1 MARRGARLLGPLG
14 WRLFAAFLLVGVGA
28 VALLA
33 VLAVVSVRGQTSSLL
48 ASQRDQARHD
58 IAAALAAAYTRS
70 GSWTGIDLSGA
81 QALAQSTG
89 AQLVILN
96 EAGGRVATVTPM
108 QGHGQDHQPGH
119 GATPAPGRDTGGG
132 ATHAP
137 GHDTGSHGSGGDD
150 QPAPQPSGMHRED
163 ASRAPAGTVAESAV
177 LAAAAASP
185 APAATASP
193 APATPAALP
202 AAAGQVPVVAGGKTV
217 GTVVISFPPAS
228 QSAAW
233 QARDA
238 ILQAVGLG
246 AAAAVALA
254 AAAALLV
261 SRRTTRP
268 LTALAAA
275 AGAVGRGEP
284 DAEKLLRPGPG
295 ELGQV
300 SAAFAAM
307 ARRLRHEDQLR
318 RDMVADIAHELRTP
332 VTILQGG
339 TEELLDGIADPT
351 PGRLTSLHDE
361 TLRLGRLVD
370 DLATLAAAQAAALT
384 LHRAPADLGKIAAGA
399 ADALAPQFA
408 EAGLRLNLDTA
419 PAAAVA
425 DEARITQVAVNLLTN
440 AVKYTPPGGQ
450 VTVTTRAEDGT
461 ARLTVADTGPGIPAA
476 DLPHVFERFWRGAGA
491 KTRSGAGIG
500 LAVVAEL
507 TAAHGGTVT
516 AASPPGSGAIFTVTL
531 PAA

>member
-1 MARRGARLLGPLG
+1 MTRRGGWLLGPLG
-14 WRLFAAFLLVGVGA
+14 WRLFAAFTLVGVGA

-33 VLAVVSVRGQTSSLL
+33 ALAVVSVRGQTSGLL
-48 ASQRDQARHD
+48 ASQRDQARRD
-58 IAAALAAAYTRS
+58 IAATLAAAYTRAR
-70 GSWTGIDLSGA
+70 SWDGIDLSGA
-81 QALAQSTG
+81 QALARNTG

-96 EAGGRVATVTPM
+96 EAGGRVATVAPDAG
-108 QGHGQDHQPGH
+108 QEHGPDNQPGH
-119 GATPAPGRDTGGG
+119 ELTPTPTPSHETGT
-132 ATHAP
+132 A
-137 GHDTGSHGSGGDD
+137 
-150 QPAPQPSGMHRED
+150 
-163 ASRAPAGTVAESAV
+163 AGT
-177 LAAAAASP
+177 
-185 APAATASP
+185 APLTAATASS
-193 APATPAALP
+193 
-202 AAAGQVPVVAGGKTV
+202 AAATDEVPVVAGGKTV
-217 GTVVISFPPAS
+217 GTVVISFPSAS

-238 ILQAVGLG
+238 IMRAVWLG
-246 AAAAVALA
+246 AATTVALA
-254 AAAALLV
+254 AVAALLV

-307 ARRLRHEDQLR
+307 ARNLRREDQLR

-351 PGRLTSLHDE
+351 PGMLTSLHDE

-384 LHRAPADLGKIAAGA
+384 LHKAPADLGKIAADA
-399 ADALAPQFA
+399 AKALAPQFA

-419 PAAAVA
+419 PAVVIA
-425 DEARITQVAVNLLTN
+425 DEARLTQVATNLLTN

-450 VTVTTRAEDGT
+450 VTVTTCTDTEA
-461 ARLTVADTGPGIPAA
+461 ARLTVTDSGPGIPAA
-476 DLPHVFERFWRGAGA
+476 DLPHVFERFWRGTGTKA
-491 KTRSGAGIG
+491 RSGAGIG

-507 TAAHGGTVT
+507 AAAHGGTVS
-516 AASPPGSGAIFTVTL
+516 AASPPGGGAIFTVTL
-531 PAA
+531 PVTCQLTG

>member
-1 MARRGARLLGPLG
+1 MTRRGGWLLGPLG
-14 WRLFAAFLLVGVGA
+14 WRLFAAFTLVGVGA

-33 VLAVVSVRGQTSSLL
+33 ALAVVSVRGQTSGLL
-48 ASQRDQARHD
+48 ASQRDQARRD
-58 IAAALAAAYTRS
+58 IAATLAVAYTRT
-70 GSWTGIDLSGA
+70 GSWDGIDLSGA
-81 QALAQSTG
+81 QALARNTG

-96 EAGGRVATVTPM
+96 EAGGRVATVAPE
-108 QGHGQDHQPGH
+108 GHDHGQDNQPSPEPTR
-119 GATPAPGRDTGGG
+119 APA
-132 ATHAP
+132 
-137 GHDTGSHGSGGDD
+137 HDTGTAGG
-150 QPAPQPSGMHRED
+150 
-163 ASRAPAGTVAESAV
+163 SAV
-177 LAAAAASP
+177 LT
-185 APAATASP
+185 AATASSV
-193 APATPAALP
+193 AATDE
-202 AAAGQVPVVAGGKTV
+202 VPVVAGGKTV
-217 GTVVISFPPAS
+217 GTVVISFPSAS

-238 ILQAVGLG
+238 IMRTVWLG
-246 AAAAVALA
+246 AATTVALA
-254 AAAALLV
+254 AVAALLV

-307 ARRLRHEDQLR
+307 ARNLRREDQLR

-351 PGRLTSLHDE
+351 PGMLTSLHDE

-384 LHRAPADLGKIAAGA
+384 LHKAPADLAKIATDA
-399 ADALAPQFA
+399 AKALAPQFA
-408 EAGLRLNLDTA
+408 EAGLRLSLHTA
-419 PAAAVA
+419 PTVVIA
-425 DEARITQVAVNLLTN
+425 DEARLTQVATNLLTN

-450 VTVTTRAEDGT
+450 VTVTTCTDAEA
-461 ARLTVADTGPGIPAA
+461 ARLTVTDTGPGIPAA
-476 DLPHVFERFWRGAGA
+476 DLPHVFERFWRGAGTKA
-491 KTRSGAGIG
+491 RSGAGIG

-507 TAAHGGTVT
+507 AAAHGGTVS
-516 AASPPGSGAIFTVTL
+516 AASPAGSGAVFTVTL
-531 PAA
+531 PVTCQLTG

>member
-1 MARRGARLLGPLG
+1 MKRRGGWLLGPLG
-14 WRLFAAFLLVGVGA
+14 WRLFAAFTLVGVGT

-33 VLAVVSVRGQTSSLL
+33 ALAVVSVRGQTSGLL
-48 ASQRDQARHD
+48 ASQRDQARRD
-58 IAAALAAAYTRS
+58 IAAALAAAYTRA
-70 GSWTGIDLSGA
+70 GSWNGIDLSGA
-81 QALAQSTG
+81 QALARNTG

-96 EAGGRVATVTPM
+96 EAGGRVATVAPDAG
-108 QGHGQDHQPGH
+108 QEHGPDNQPGH
-119 GATPAPGRDTGGG
+119 ELTPAPSHETGT
-132 ATHAP
+132 A
-137 GHDTGSHGSGGDD
+137 
-150 QPAPQPSGMHRED
+150 
-163 ASRAPAGTVAESAV
+163 AGTAA
-177 LAAAAASP
+177 LTAAAASP
-185 APAATASP
+185 AAAEE
-193 APATPAALP
+193 
-202 AAAGQVPVVAGGKTV
+202 VPVVAGGKTV

-238 ILQAVGLG
+238 ILRAVGLG

-284 DAEKLLRPGPG
+284 DAEMLLRPGPG
-295 ELGQV
+295 EIGQV

-307 ARRLRHEDQLR
+307 ARNLRREDQVR

-339 TEELLDGIADPT
+339 TEELLDGIANPT
-351 PGRLTSLHDE
+351 PGMLTSLHDE

-384 LHRAPADLGKIAAGA
+384 LHKAPADLGKIAAGA
-399 ADALAPQFA
+399 AEALAPHFA

-419 PAAAVA
+419 PAVVIA
-425 DEARITQVAVNLLTN
+425 DEARLTQVATNLLTN

-450 VTVTTRAEDGT
+450 VTVSTRADAGT

-491 KTRSGAGIG
+491 KAPSGAGIG

-507 TAAHGGTVT
+507 AAAHGGTVT

-531 PAA
+531 PVTCFSDGRTG

>member
-1 MARRGARLLGPLG
+1 MARRRRLLGPLG

-33 VLAVVSVRGQTSSLL
+33 ALAVASVRGQTSGIL
-48 ASQRDQARHD
+48 ASWQDQARHD
-58 IAAALAAAYTRS
+58 IAAALAAAYARA
-70 GSWTGIDLSGA
+70 GSWAGIDLSGA

-89 AQLVILN
+89 AQLVILDKS
-96 EAGGRVATVTPM
+96 GGRVATVTP
-108 QGHGQDHQPGH
+108 GPGHDHGQGRQPGH
-119 GATPAPGRDTGGG
+119 DATPAPGRDASRPSAQPQGGHREGGG
-132 ATHAP
+132 
-137 GHDTGSHGSGGDD
+137 
-150 QPAPQPSGMHRED
+150 D
-163 ASRAPAGTVAESAV
+163 AGSAV
-177 LAAAAASP
+177 LAAAVP
-185 APAATASP
+185 PPPATASP
-193 APATPAALP
+193 AAAD
-202 AAAGQVPVVAGGKTV
+202 QVPVTAGGKTV

-228 QSAAW
+228 RSAAW

-238 ILQAVGLG
+238 ILRAVGWGSL
-246 AAAAVALA
+246 AAVALA

-268 LTALAAA
+268 LAALAAA
-275 AGAVGRGEP
+275 AEAAGRGEP

-300 SAAFAAM
+300 SAAFATM
-307 ARRLRHEDQLR
+307 AKNLRHEDQLR

-339 TEELLDGIADPT
+339 TEELLDGIASPT
-351 PGRLTSLHDE
+351 PGKLTSLHDE

-384 LHRAPADLGKIAAGA
+384 LHKAPADLGKIAAGA
-399 ADALAPQFA
+399 ARALEPQLA
-408 EAGLRLNLDTA
+408 DAGLRLNLDTE
-419 PAAAVA
+419 PAVTLA

-440 AVKYTPPGGQ
+440 AAKYTPPGGQ
-450 VTVTTRAEDGT
+450 VTVTTRHRDGT
-461 ARLTVADTGPGIPAA
+461 ARLTVADTGPGIPQA

-491 KTRSGAGIG
+491 QARSGAGIG
-500 LAVVAEL
+500 LAVAAEL
-507 TAAHGGTVT
+507 AAAHGGTVT
-516 AASPPGSGAIFTVTL
+516 ATSPPGRGAVFTLTL

>member
-1 MARRGARLLGPLG
+1 MTRRGGWLLGPLG
-14 WRLFAAFLLVGVGA
+14 WRLFAAFTLVGVGA

-33 VLAVVSVRGQTSSLL
+33 ALAVVSVRGQTSDLL
-48 ASQRDQARHD
+48 ASQRDQARRD
-58 IAAALAAAYTRS
+58 IVATLAAAYTRA
-70 GSWTGIDLSGA
+70 GSWDGIDLSGA
-81 QALAQSTG
+81 QALARNTG

-96 EAGGRVATVTPM
+96 EAGGRVATVAPDAG
-108 QGHGQDHQPGH
+108 QDHGQDNQPGR
-119 GATPAPGRDTGGG
+119 GP
-132 ATHAP
+132 THAP
-137 GHDTGSHGSGGDD
+137 SHD
-150 QPAPQPSGMHRED
+150 
-163 ASRAPAGTVAESAV
+163 AGTAAGSAA
-177 LAAAAASP
+177 LAAATTSP
-185 APAATASP
+185 PATADE
-193 APATPAALP
+193 
-202 AAAGQVPVVAGGKTV
+202 VPVVAGGKTV
-217 GTVVISFPPAS
+217 GDVVISFPSAS

-238 ILQAVGLG
+238 ILRAVWLG
-246 AAAAVALA
+246 AAITVALA
-254 AAAALLV
+254 AIAALLV

-307 ARRLRHEDQLR
+307 ARNLRREDQLR

-351 PGRLTSLHDE
+351 PGMLTSLHDE

-384 LHRAPADLGKIAAGA
+384 LNKAPADVGMIAASA
-399 ADALAPQFA
+399 AKALAPQFA
-408 EAGLRLNLDTA
+408 EAGLRLNLNTA
-419 PAAAVA
+419 RAVVIA
-425 DEARITQVAVNLLTN
+425 DEARLTQVATNLLTN

-450 VTVTTRAEDGT
+450 VTVTTCADAEA
-461 ARLTVADTGPGIPAA
+461 ARLTVTDTGPGIPAA
-476 DLPHVFERFWRGAGA
+476 DLPHVFERFWRGTGTKA
-491 KTRSGAGIG
+491 RSGAGIG

-507 TAAHGGTVT
+507 AAAHGGSVS

-531 PAA
+531 PVTCQLTG

>member
-1 MARRGARLLGPLG
+1 MTRRGGWLLGPLG
-14 WRLFAAFLLVGVGA
+14 WRLFAAFTLVGVGA

-33 VLAVVSVRGQTSSLL
+33 ALAVVSVRGQTSDLL
-48 ASQRDQARHD
+48 ASQRDQARRD
-58 IAAALAAAYTRS
+58 IVATLAAAYMRA
-70 GSWTGIDLSGA
+70 GSWDGIDLSGA
-81 QALAQSTG
+81 QALARNTG

-96 EAGGRVATVTPM
+96 EAGGRVATVAPDA
-108 QGHGQDHQPGH
+108 GQEPGPDNQPNR
-119 GATPAPGRDTGGG
+119 APS
-132 ATHAP
+132 
-137 GHDTGSHGSGGDD
+137 HDTGTAAGS
-150 QPAPQPSGMHRED
+150 
-163 ASRAPAGTVAESAV
+163 
-177 LAAAAASP
+177 AALT
-185 APAATASP
+185 AATASS
-193 APATPAALP
+193 
-202 AAAGQVPVVAGGKTV
+202 AAATDEVPVVAGGKTV
-217 GTVVISFPPAS
+217 GDVVISFPSAS

-238 ILQAVGLG
+238 ILRTVWLG
-246 AAAAVALA
+246 AATTVALA
-254 AAAALLV
+254 AVAALLV
-261 SRRTTRP
+261 SRRTTNP

-307 ARRLRHEDQLR
+307 ARNLRREDQLR

-351 PGRLTSLHDE
+351 PGMLTSLHDE

-384 LHRAPADLGKIAAGA
+384 LHKAPADLGKIATDA
-399 ADALAPQFA
+399 ARALAPQFA
-408 EAGLRLNLDTA
+408 EAGLRLNLHTA
-419 PAAAVA
+419 RAVVIA
-425 DEARITQVAVNLLTN
+425 DEARLTQVAANLLTN

-450 VTVTTRAEDGT
+450 VTVTTCADAE
-461 ARLTVADTGPGIPAA
+461 AAQLTVTDTGPGIPAA
-476 DLPHVFERFWRGAGA
+476 DLPHVFERFWRGTGTKA
-491 KTRSGAGIG
+491 RSGAGIG

-507 TAAHGGTVT
+507 AAAHGGTVS

-531 PAA
+531 PVTCQLTG

>member
-1 MARRGARLLGPLG
+1 MARHRRLLGPLG
-14 WRLFAAFLLVGVGA
+14 WRLFSAFLLVGIGA

-33 VLAVVSVRGQTSSLL
+33 ALAVVSVRGQTSGML
-48 ASQRDQARHD
+48 ASQQDQARRD
-58 IAAALAAAYTRS
+58 ITTALAAAYTQA
-70 GSWTGIDLSGA
+70 GSWAGIDLSGA

-96 EAGGRVATVTPM
+96 ESGGRVATVTPST
-108 QGHGQDHQPGH
+108 GHDNGQDHQP
-119 GATPAPGRDTGGG
+119 TQ
-132 ATHAP
+132 AP
-137 GHDTGSHGSGGDD
+137 GHDTSTHDTGTHGTGDELPSSRPPGG
-150 QPAPQPSGMHRED
+150 HRKGD
-163 ASRAPAGTVAESAV
+163 SLASPGAAAGGAV
-177 LAAAAASP
+177 LA
-185 APAATASP
+185 AATASP
-193 APATPAALP
+193 AL
-202 AAAGQVPVVAGGKTV
+202 AAADQVPVVAGGKTV
-217 GTVVISFPPAS
+217 GAVVISFPPAS

-238 ILQAVGLG
+238 ILRAVGYGSL
-246 AAAAVALA
+246 AAVGLA

-268 LTALAAA
+268 LAALAAA
-275 AGAVGRGEP
+275 AGAAGRGEP

-300 SAAFAAM
+300 SAAFATM
-307 ARRLRHEDQLR
+307 ARDLRHEDQLR

-339 TEELLDGIADPT
+339 TEELLDGIASPT
-351 PGRLTSLHDE
+351 PGKLTSLHDE

-370 DLATLAAAQAAALT
+370 DLATLAAAQAATLT
-384 LHRAPADLGKIAAGA
+384 LRKAPADLGKIAAGA
-399 ADALAPQFA
+399 AGALESQLA
-408 EAGLRLNLDTA
+408 EAGLRLNLDTE
-419 PAAAVA
+419 PAMAVA
-425 DEARITQVAVNLLTN
+425 DEARIIQVATNLLTN

-450 VTVTTRAEDGT
+450 VTVTTRAGDGT
-461 ARLTVADTGPGIPAA
+461 ARLTVADTGPGIPEG

-491 KTRSGAGIG
+491 KARSGTGIG

-507 TAAHGGTVT
+507 AAAHGGTVT
-516 AASPPGSGAIFTVTL
+516 AASPPGSGAVFTVTL

>member
-1 MARRGARLLGPLG
+1 MTRRGAQLLGPLG

-33 VLAVVSVRGQTSSLL
+33 ALAVVSVRGQADSLL

-58 IAAALAAAYTRS
+58 IAAALAAAWTRT
-70 GSWTGIDLSGA
+70 GSWAGIDLSGA

-96 EAGGRVATVTPM
+96 EAGGPVATVTPGT
-108 QGHGQDHQPGH
+108 GHDGEPGHQPGH
-119 GATPAPGRDTGGG
+119 HTSTQGTSG
-132 ATHAP
+132 
-137 GHDTGSHGSGGDD
+137 GHDPGGRGTSGDD
-150 QPAPQPSGMHRED
+150 QPAPQPPGSHRD
-163 ASRAPAGTVAESAV
+163 GDRLGAAAGSAV
-177 LAAAAASP
+177 LAAATTS
-185 APAATASP
+185 PAATASP
-193 APATPAALP
+193 P
-202 AAAGQVPVVAGGKTV
+202 AAADQVPVVAGGTTV
-217 GTVVISFPPAS
+217 GTVVIAFPPAS
-228 QSAAW
+228 RSPAW
-233 QARDA
+233 QARNA
-238 ILQAVGLG
+238 ILRAVGLG

-275 AGAVGRGEP
+275 AGAVERGEP

-300 SAAFAAM
+300 SAAFAQM
-307 ARRLRHEDQLR
+307 AASLRHEDRLR

-339 TEELLDGIADPT
+339 TEELLDGIAGPT
-351 PGRLTSLHDE
+351 PDRLTSLHDE

-384 LHRAPADLGKIAAGA
+384 LRKAPADLGKIAAGA
-399 ADALAPQFA
+399 AEALAPQLA
-408 EAGLRLNLDTA
+408 EAQLRLNLDTA
-419 PAAAVA
+419 PAAVVA
-425 DEARITQVAVNLLTN
+425 DEARLAQIATNLLTN
-440 AVKYTPPGGQ
+440 AIKYTPPGGQ
-450 VTVTTRAEDGT
+450 VTVTTRAGDGT
-461 ARLTVADTGPGIPAA
+461 ARLAVADTGPGIPEA

-491 KTRSGAGIG
+491 RARSGAGIG

-507 TAAHGGTVT
+507 AAAHGGTVT
-516 AASPPGSGAIFTVTL
+516 AASPPGSGAAFTVTL